1 MDGSAVVLTCAAGV
15 FGSIST
21 GTVMAAMSI
30 CYKLSRLSY
39 DTLAAAEV
47 YNWLSAHYI
56 TYAVEFLCS
65 SVAKLIVL
73 NRLADFGARETG
85 GI

>member
-1 MDGSAVVLTCAAGV
+1 MT
-15 FGSIST
+15 
-21 GTVMAAMSI
+21 AMSKY
-30 CYKLSRLSY
+30 YKLSRYPYTSLEAAE
-39 DTLAAAEV
+39 LAQEV